1 MRRETD
7 QRFRANWSSA
17 QVAKAAFL
25 LGRGRTAREV
35 SEFLGVGIWTIQR
48 MKRYWG
54 LTSGLSGRGTSVIPV
69 QIDAHARKK
78 LAVQAEAVG
87 CTPEEFLRR
96 VTACAIEDSMYAA
109 ITDGRFD

>member
-7 QRFRANWSSA
+7 QRFRAQWSSS

-35 SEFLGVGIWTIQR
+35 SDALGVGIWTIQR

-54 LTSGLSGRGTSVIPV
+54 LTSGAAGRSAAVLPV
-69 QIDAHARKK
+69 QIDAQARKK
-78 LAVQAEAVG
+78 LATQAAAVG
-87 CTPEEFLRR
+87 CAPEEFLRR
-96 VTACAIEDSMYAA
+96 IATCAIEDSMYSA